1 MDLTETVSIT
11 ATGPL
16 LDVLDRR
23 LSEEPFWCRRLERVE
38 QGSARVHL
46 AIFHEPFLSL
56 LLAGRKTVES
66 RFSVNRV
73 APFGAVSRE
82 DLILLKRSTGPIV
95 GIALAGDPGFY
106 ELDPASWA
114 TIRRRFATAIC
125 APDNAFWAARARARY
140 ATLIPIKAA
149 LALAP
154 FPIVKRDRRGW
165 VLLPPPLP
173 CRERLRA

>member
-1 MDLTETVSIT
+1 MTETVSIT

-16 LDVLDRR
+16 LDVLDAR
-23 LSEEPFWCRRLERVE
+23 LSGEPFWCRRLERVE
-38 QGSARVHL
+38 QGTARVHL

-56 LLAGRKTVES
+56 LLAGKKTVES

-73 APFGAVSRE
+73 APFGFVACD

-106 ELDPASWA
+106 ELDPDSWA
-114 TIRRRFATAIC
+114 TIRRRFAAAIC
-125 APDNAFWAARARARY
+125 APDNAFWAARAHARY

-149 LALAP
+149 VAFAP
-154 FPIVKRDRRGW
+154 FPITKRDRRGW
-165 VLLPPPLP
+165 VLLPPPLS
-173 CRERLRA
+173 CQECLRA